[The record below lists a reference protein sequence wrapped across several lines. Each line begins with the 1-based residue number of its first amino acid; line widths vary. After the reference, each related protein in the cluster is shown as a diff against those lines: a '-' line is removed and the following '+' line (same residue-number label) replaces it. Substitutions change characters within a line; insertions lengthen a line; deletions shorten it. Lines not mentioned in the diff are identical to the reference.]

1 MPFAAALSEHPLPT
15 HAIGEAVGQVLERL
29 GEEPDAVVVFVSGGF
44 VGAIEDLAATV
55 RATLR
60 PGALVGATA
69 SGVLGGE
76 REVEHGAAVSLLAI
90 RADSDGPPATTVR
103 LGAARRGETW
113 EIATDVDLAGAVGT
127 LVLLADPA
135 TFPVEPFLDD
145 LASRS
150 PQLQVVGG
158 LASSA
163 SGAGPT
169 RLVADEHLLAAGAA
183 GLLLP
188 PSVGVRPVVSQGCRP
203 VGEPLVVTRASGRML
218 EEIAGQPALDRLMAQ
233 AAEASSED
241 RARMA
246 RGLQLGIVTDER
258 KLEFDRGDFLI
269 RPVLGADKEHRAV
282 AVGTEV
288 PVGATVQF
296 QVRDGDT
303 ADEDLRHLLA
313 AAEGDQA
320 AALVFS
326 CIGRGEALFGERH
339 RDAHLASARVDG
351 GPVAGM
357 FCAGEIGPVG
367 ERAGV
372 HAMTASIALLSEGA

>member
-55 RATLR
+55 RATSVPGSTDLSVGKSIVVFDVAT
-60 PGALVGATA
+60 GALVGATA

-163 SGAGPT
+163 SGA
-169 RLVADEHLLAAGAA
+169 RA
-183 GLLLP
+183 
-188 PSVGVRPVVSQGCRP
+188 CR
-203 VGEPLVVTRASGRML
+203 RSAW
-218 EEIAGQPALDRLMAQ
+218 
-233 AAEASSED
+233 
-241 RARMA
+241 
-246 RGLQLGIVTDER
+246 
-258 KLEFDRGDFLI
+258 
-269 RPVLGADKEHRAV
+269 
-282 AVGTEV
+282 
-288 PVGATVQF
+288 
-296 QVRDGDT
+296 
-303 ADEDLRHLLA
+303 
-313 AAEGDQA
+313 
-320 AALVFS
+320 
-326 CIGRGEALFGERH
+326 
-339 RDAHLASARVDG
+339 ARVACG
-351 GPVAGM
+351 K
-357 FCAGEIGPVG
+357 
-367 ERAGV
+367 
-372 HAMTASIALLSEGA
+372 